1 MMKIDFS
8 AEQKAW
14 IRKVTSLDPDAD
26 WTDDKLCDL
35 IEELSDDLQ
44 RHGLNDD
51 GENER
56 GKRDAELLT
65 WLAHNT

>member
-1 MMKIDFS
+1 MVKIDFS

-14 IRKVTSLDPDAD
+14 IREVTSLDPDTD
-26 WTDDKLCDL
+26 WTDEKLCDL
-35 IEELSDDLQ
+35 IEALSDDLQ
-44 RHGLNDD
+44 RHGLTDD

-65 WLAHNT
+65 WLAYNT

>member
-1 MMKIDFS
+1 M
-8 AEQKAW
+8 
-14 IRKVTSLDPDAD
+14 TSLDPDAD

-35 IEELSDDLQ
+35 IEALSDDLQ
-44 RHGLNDD
+44 RHGLTDD